1 MATFT
6 SPVCLSWYPI
16 YYGST
21 CQLLIFFSIPLWC
34 KMEPM
39 PLSCHPDDSW
49 VCYPLPYHGSQ
60 NTYTIK
66 TILTSSKYQR
76 TEVLESQDHKC
87 LLQALCLKKIMRPL
101 NKQHIYFTFQLPQYL
116 CQSAWISAAVPT
128 VLLGPMFA
136 KEADDER

>member
-1 MATFT
+1 MQNGTHALVMSPRRQLSVLATT
-6 SPVCLSWYPI
+6 LPWLPKYLYNQNNI
-16 YYGST
+16 N
-21 CQLLIFFSIPLWC
+21 LIKI
-34 KMEPM
+34 
-39 PLSCHPDDSW
+39 
-49 VCYPLPYHGSQ
+49 
-60 NTYTIK
+60 
-66 TILTSSKYQR
+66 SKNR
-76 TEVLESQDHKC
+76 EVLEKQDHKC